1 MNRFEPLEDE
11 HIILEMPKHWRNYI
25 LPVVAMGAILGAIA
39 IRLAF
44 PETSLLNRLA
54 REPLLPTEAVQAISY
69 LEATLFAVLLVCVSV
84 SVVAIAY
91 TRYYV
96 TNKRVVSTSGWINVK
111 VCDMLLERVETVSL
125 SQRAVERIF
134 NSGDLL
140 VVSAGASIYL
150 DDVYDARRFRQ
161 TVMQEMTKNQTD

>member
-11 HIILEMPKHWRNYI
+11 RVILEMPKHWRNYI
-25 LPVVAMGAILGAIA
+25 LPVVAMAAILGAIA
-39 IRLAF
+39 LRLAF

-54 REPLLPTEAVQAISY
+54 GDPLLPPTAILVASYAEAAV
-69 LEATLFAVLLVCVSV
+69 FAVLLVCVAF
-84 SVVAIAY
+84 SVVALAY

-96 TNKRVVSTSGWINVK
+96 TDKRVVSTSGWINVK

-125 SQRAVERIF
+125 SQRAWERVF
-134 NSGDLL
+134 NSGDIL

-161 TVMQEMTKNQTD
+161 TVMQEMTKHQND